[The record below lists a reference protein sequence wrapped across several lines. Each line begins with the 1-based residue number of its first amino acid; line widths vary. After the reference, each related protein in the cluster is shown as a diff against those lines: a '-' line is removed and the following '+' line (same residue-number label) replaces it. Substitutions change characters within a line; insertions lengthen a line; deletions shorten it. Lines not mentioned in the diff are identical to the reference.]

1 MAEKLMTDGSMALRE
16 KQYRVITIEAT
27 EKPQNAKLRV
37 AAYARVSSASDDQL
51 NSFAA
56 QNRHYS
62 DLISSKENWRMVDI
76 YADEGI
82 TGTSAEKREDFQRLL
97 ADCRRGLIDRVL
109 VKSISRFARN
119 TKECLETIRELK
131 SLGVGVYFEKE
142 NIDTATMSGEMM
154 TALFASFAQAESESI
169 SGNMRWG
176 IQKRMQAGTYIP
188 ANLPY
193 GYTLQDHSIRIVEE
207 QAVIVQRIFKEYL
220 SGKSTERIASDL
232 REEGIPCKSGEV
244 AWDSTAIRY
253 IISNE
258 KYIGDSVWQK
268 YFSTDTL
275 PYKCRLNRGQ
285 KVSYYAYGTHEGI
298 VPKEDFEKA
307 NALMK
312 SRAQKITLTKNSP
325 YAFRKKIVCGD
336 CQSLFRRKVVRGITY
351 WVCIGH
357 DKKRHGLKCGIT
369 PIAEDEITNE
379 LECTEHDQDT
389 FSLPRQYLQKPDGR
403 VYHEGSGEESRS
415 GAEHSNRVGSYQHR
429 GDWQSGVPAG
439 SPQAVRAWHRLFWQT
454 SSAAPE
460 QRLREVRP
468 SDWHGSGQPA
478 EYVPDLRWRF
488 CRQDAPADG
497 LYRPPRRG
505 SRSVVH
511 RRFRHDLAGCGGRLS
526 GIATPYPIATHQSW
540 RCFLNE

>member
-62 DLISSKENWRMVDI
+62 DLISNKENWRMVDI

-142 NIDTATMSGEMM
+142 NIYTATMSGEMM

-369 PIAEDEITNE
+369 PIAEDEITNAFIRLYYKLKHHGEPILMGMITSLQAIRNRRMLWSLDVIE
-379 LECTEHDQDT
+379 LNKQISDLTSQNQMLATLKQQGLIDPDIFISQSNELTEQLRAVKLKKERLLAVDGDNTISQTRELMEILDDG
-389 FSLPRQYLQKPDGR
+389 PDFLDSFDA
-403 VYHEGSGEESRS
+403 ELFGELVETIIVESNERI
-415 GAEHSNRVGSYQHR
+415 
-429 GDWQSGVPAG
+429 
-439 SPQAVRAWHRLFWQT
+439 
-454 SSAAPE
+454 
-460 QRLREVRP
+460 
-468 SDWHGSGQPA
+468 
-478 EYVPDLRWRF
+478 
-488 CRQDAPADG
+488 
-497 LYRPPRRG
+497 
-505 SRSVVH
+505 
-511 RRFRHDLAGCGGRLS
+511 RFRLKNGLELS
-526 GIATPYPIATHQSW
+526 ETIERTV
-540 RCFLNE
+540 R

>member
-1 MAEKLMTDGSMALRE
+1 MQEHRKQIRE
-16 KQYRVITIEAT
+16 IPAN
-27 EKPQNAKLRV
+27 PFLQNQIRGKRLRV
-37 AAYARVSSASDDQL
+37 AAYCRVSTEQEEQES
-51 NSFAA
+51 SFENQVEYYTNLIQSNPEWECAGIFA
-56 QNRHYS
+56 DRGISGTKDTIRPEFMRMIEECKRHKI
-62 DLISSKENWRMVDI
+62 DLIL
-76 YADEGI
+76 
-82 TGTSAEKREDFQRLL
+82 T
-97 ADCRRGLIDRVL
+97 
-109 VKSISRFARN
+109 KSLSRFSRN
-119 TKECLETIRELK
+119 TLDSITYIRLLK
-131 SLGVGVYFEKE
+131 SLNVAIEFEKE
-142 NIDTATMSGEMM
+142 GLNTSDVSSEIYLTWFSA
-154 TALFASFAQAESESI
+154 FAQAESESI

-336 CQSLFRRKVVRGITY
+336 CQSLFRRKVVRGITC

-369 PIAEDEITNE
+369 PIAEDEITNAFIRLYYKLKHHGEPILMGMITSLQAIRNRRMLWSLDVIE
-379 LECTEHDQDT
+379 LNKQISDLTSQNQMLAMLKQQDLIDPDIFISQSNELTEQLRAVKLKKERLLAVDGDNTISQTRELMEILDDG
-389 FSLPRQYLQKPDGR
+389 PD
-403 VYHEGSGEESRS
+403 VLDNFDAELFGELIETIIVESNERI
-415 GAEHSNRVGSYQHR
+415 
-429 GDWQSGVPAG
+429 
-439 SPQAVRAWHRLFWQT
+439 
-454 SSAAPE
+454 
-460 QRLREVRP
+460 
-468 SDWHGSGQPA
+468 
-478 EYVPDLRWRF
+478 
-488 CRQDAPADG
+488 
-497 LYRPPRRG
+497 
-505 SRSVVH
+505 
-511 RRFRHDLAGCGGRLS
+511 RFRLKNGLELS
-526 GIATPYPIATHQSW
+526 ETIERTV
-540 RCFLNE
+540 R